1 MINLAY
7 YFDWFQAESVPEARL
22 ASQERAVERLSEL
35 CQHHNIIL
43 LQPSSY
49 RVFDGSRATAYS
61 EKDEPVPLGLRGQ
74 ALWRI
79 EQNVRATCPQ
89 HVLLRFGWLLDDSAE
104 GTLGRFLAR
113 AEQPEELLLADDR
126 RGNPTPVDDAARV
139 IISVL
144 KQLDCAAP
152 LWGTYHYAGHEA
164 TTPLALG
171 QAILTEARSLHPLAI
186 EAPTAQAHA
195 ARPDA
200 AEEPQH
206 AVLACKKFC
215 TLSGS
220 SLAPGARHSRLYWI
234 GFIVMANAPIL
245 ITGGAG
251 FIGSHLTDVL
261 LAKGYS
267 VRILDDLS
275 TGKPGNLPLDN
286 PRVELIEGDV
296 ADAALV
302 ARAMSGCRAVA
313 HLAAV
318 ASVQASVDDPVRT
331 HQSNFIGTL
340 NVCEAMRQAGV
351 KRVLFA
357 SSAAVYGNNGEGESI
372 DEDTPKA
379 PLTPYASDKLASE
392 YYFDFY
398 RRQHGLEP
406 AIFRFFNIFGPRQD
420 PSSPYSGVIS
430 IFCERAQK
438 GLPITVF
445 GDGEQTR
452 DFVYVEDLVNVL
464 AQSLEAPQLE
474 VGAVN
479 VGLNQATTLKQLLEA
494 LGEVLG
500 QLPSISHGPARSG
513 DIRHSRANNQR
524 LLQRFKFPEPTPM
537 SVGLARLLGR

>member
-1 MINLAY
+1 MA
-7 YFDWFQAESVPEARL
+7 
-22 ASQERAVERLSEL
+22 
-35 CQHHNIIL
+35 
-43 LQPSSY
+43 
-49 RVFDGSRATAYS
+49 DG
-61 EKDEPVPLGLRGQ
+61 
-74 ALWRI
+74 
-79 EQNVRATCPQ
+79 
-89 HVLLRFGWLLDDSAE
+89 
-104 GTLGRFLAR
+104 
-113 AEQPEELLLADDR
+113 
-126 RGNPTPVDDAARV
+126 
-139 IISVL
+139 
-144 KQLDCAAP
+144 
-152 LWGTYHYAGHEA
+152 
-164 TTPLALG
+164 
-171 QAILTEARSLHPLAI
+171 
-186 EAPTAQAHA
+186 
-195 ARPDA
+195 
-200 AEEPQH
+200 
-206 AVLACKKFC
+206 
-215 TLSGS
+215 
-220 SLAPGARHSRLYWI
+220 
-234 GFIVMANAPIL
+234 PIL

-251 FIGSHLTDVL
+251 FIGSHLTDAL

-392 YYFDFY
+392 YYLDFY

-452 DFVYVEDLVNVL
+452 DFMYVEDLVDVL
-464 AQSLEAPQLE
+464 VQSLEMPQLE

-479 VGLNQATTLKQLLEA
+479 IGLNQATTLKQLLEA
-494 LGEVLG
+494 LGEVVG
-500 QLPSISHGPARSG
+500 QLPPISYGPARSG

-537 SVGLARLLGR
+537 SVGLARLLGL

>member
-1 MINLAY
+1 
-7 YFDWFQAESVPEARL
+7 
-22 ASQERAVERLSEL
+22 
-35 CQHHNIIL
+35 
-43 LQPSSY
+43 
-49 RVFDGSRATAYS
+49 
-61 EKDEPVPLGLRGQ
+61 
-74 ALWRI
+74 
-79 EQNVRATCPQ
+79 
-89 HVLLRFGWLLDDSAE
+89 
-104 GTLGRFLAR
+104 
-113 AEQPEELLLADDR
+113 
-126 RGNPTPVDDAARV
+126 
-139 IISVL
+139 
-144 KQLDCAAP
+144 
-152 LWGTYHYAGHEA
+152 
-164 TTPLALG
+164 
-171 QAILTEARSLHPLAI
+171 
-186 EAPTAQAHA
+186 
-195 ARPDA
+195 
-200 AEEPQH
+200 
-206 AVLACKKFC
+206 
-215 TLSGS
+215 
-220 SLAPGARHSRLYWI
+220 
-234 GFIVMANAPIL
+234 MANGPIL

-275 TGKPGNLPLDN
+275 TGKPNNLPLDN

-340 NVCEAMRQAGV
+340 NVCESMRQAGV

-392 YYFDFY
+392 YYLDFY

-494 LGEVLG
+494 LGEVVG
-500 QLPSISHGPARSG
+500 QLPPISYGPARSG

-537 SVGLARLLGR
+537 SVGLARLLGL

>member
-1 MINLAY
+1 MA
-7 YFDWFQAESVPEARL
+7 
-22 ASQERAVERLSEL
+22 
-35 CQHHNIIL
+35 
-43 LQPSSY
+43 
-49 RVFDGSRATAYS
+49 DG
-61 EKDEPVPLGLRGQ
+61 PV
-74 ALWRI
+74 
-79 EQNVRATCPQ
+79 
-89 HVLLRFGWLLDDSAE
+89 
-104 GTLGRFLAR
+104 
-113 AEQPEELLLADDR
+113 
-126 RGNPTPVDDAARV
+126 
-139 IISVL
+139 
-144 KQLDCAAP
+144 
-152 LWGTYHYAGHEA
+152 
-164 TTPLALG
+164 
-171 QAILTEARSLHPLAI
+171 
-186 EAPTAQAHA
+186 
-195 ARPDA
+195 
-200 AEEPQH
+200 
-206 AVLACKKFC
+206 
-215 TLSGS
+215 
-220 SLAPGARHSRLYWI
+220 
-234 GFIVMANAPIL
+234 L

-251 FIGSHLTDVL
+251 FIGSHLTDAL
-261 LAKGYS
+261 LAKGHS

-275 TGKPGNLPLDN
+275 TGKRSNLALNN

-302 ARAMSGCRAVA
+302 ARAMAGCRAVA

-372 DEDTPKA
+372 DEDTAKA

-392 YYFDFY
+392 YYLDFY

-430 IFCERAQK
+430 IFSERAQK

-452 DFVYVEDLVNVL
+452 DFVYVEDLVDLLVQ
-464 AQSLEAPQLE
+464 AIEAPTLE

-479 VGLNQATTLKQLLEA
+479 IGWNQATTLKQMLQA
-494 LGEVLG
+494 LKEVVG
-500 QLPSISHGPARSG
+500 DLPPITYAPARAG

-524 LLQRFKFPEPTPM
+524 LLQRFTFPEQTPM

>member
-1 MINLAY
+1 MA
-7 YFDWFQAESVPEARL
+7 
-22 ASQERAVERLSEL
+22 
-35 CQHHNIIL
+35 
-43 LQPSSY
+43 
-49 RVFDGSRATAYS
+49 DG
-61 EKDEPVPLGLRGQ
+61 
-74 ALWRI
+74 
-79 EQNVRATCPQ
+79 
-89 HVLLRFGWLLDDSAE
+89 
-104 GTLGRFLAR
+104 
-113 AEQPEELLLADDR
+113 
-126 RGNPTPVDDAARV
+126 
-139 IISVL
+139 
-144 KQLDCAAP
+144 
-152 LWGTYHYAGHEA
+152 
-164 TTPLALG
+164 
-171 QAILTEARSLHPLAI
+171 
-186 EAPTAQAHA
+186 
-195 ARPDA
+195 
-200 AEEPQH
+200 
-206 AVLACKKFC
+206 
-215 TLSGS
+215 
-220 SLAPGARHSRLYWI
+220 
-234 GFIVMANAPIL
+234 PIL

-251 FIGSHLTDVL
+251 FIGSHLTDAL

-275 TGKPGNLPLDN
+275 TGKTGNLPLDN
-286 PRVELIEGDV
+286 PRVELIQGDV

-452 DFVYVEDLVNVL
+452 DFMYVEDLVDVL
-464 AQSLEAPQLE
+464 VQSLETPQLE

-479 VGLNQATTLKQLLEA
+479 VGLNQATTLKQLLEV
-494 LGEVLG
+494 LGEVVG
-500 QLPSISHGPARSG
+500 PLPPISYGPARSG

-524 LLQRFKFPEPTPM
+524 LLQRFKLPEPTPM